1 MLTAD
6 NKKIHFFVK
15 KNQEI
20 KKHGL
25 FNSVNFIIDFLK
37 NEKFKVEIN
46 FIDDFNEIDDILLK
60 SNPDII
66 IFESIWV
73 PPPKLI
79 QLLCRKENI
88 NKKWIVRIHAK
99 APFIANES
107 FSTKWIKKYSYIPNL
122 IIAPNSEDLTN
133 QLKSCFPHGNFLFLP
148 NIYIEKEIQNK
159 TETQKDKNYIEIGC
173 FGAIR
178 PLKNHYAQAL
188 AAIEFADSIN
198 KKLKFH
204 INSTLIEHQGENVLK
219 NLEELFSNNKHE
231 LVKHPW
237 YSHDDFM
244 NIISNID
251 IGMQVSLSESF
262 NIVTADL
269 ITSKVPV
276 VVSEEIYWMPKFQR
290 TSPTSHADI
299 VNKLRLIYKFSFLFK
314 ILQSLSLQYYCNNA
328 KKTWLKQ
335 MNCT

>member
-1 MLTAD
+1 MHIID
-6 NKKIHFFVK
+6 KKKIHFFVK

-25 FNSVNFIIDFLK
+25 FNSVNFIIEFLK
-37 NEKFKVEIN
+37 NEDFNVKID
-46 FIDDFNEIDDILLK
+46 FIDDFNEIDEILIK
-60 SNPDII
+60 SNPDVI

-79 QLLCRKENI
+79 RMLCMKENI

-99 APFIANES
+99 AQFIANEG

-122 IIAPNSEDLTN
+122 IIAPNSLDLTN
-133 QLKSCFPHGNFLFLP
+133 QLKACFPHGKFLFLP
-148 NIYIEKEIQNK
+148 NIYIEKEIKNNNNLI
-159 TETQKDKNYIEIGC
+159 KDKSCIDIGC

-219 NLEELFSNNKHE
+219 NLEELFSNSKHE
-231 LVKHPW
+231 LIKHPW

-244 NIISNID
+244 NLISQID

-276 VVSEEIYWMPKFQR
+276 VVSEDIYWMPKLQR
-290 TSPTSHADI
+290 TSPTSHI
-299 VNKLRLIYKFSFLFK
+299 EILKKLKLVYNFSFLFN
-314 ILQSLSLQYYCNNA
+314 ILQSLSLKYYCNSA
-328 KKTWLKQ
+328 KKSWLELV
-335 MNCT
+335 NYT

>member
-1 MLTAD
+1 MLTID

-73 PPPKLI
+73 PPPMLI

-148 NIYIEKEIQNK
+148 NIYIEKEIENK
-159 TETQKDKNYIEIGC
+159 VKVSKDKNYIEIGC

-219 NLEELFSNNKHE
+219 NLEELFSNSKHE
-231 LVKHPW
+231 LIKHPW

-269 ITSKVPV
+269 ITSKIPV
-276 VVSEEIYWMPKFQR
+276 VVSEEIYWMPALQK

-299 VNKLRLIYKFSFLFK
+299 VNKLKLIYNFSFLFK

-328 KKTWLKQ
+328 KKHG
-335 MNCT
+335 